1 MQDSTTAFKSILFDP
16 RGPEPGDPT
25 IAAPVFFRDLNL
37 DQIVDAV
44 TVGRDEYDLKILF
57 YTRPGHID
65 HIRYRQEIMHDLEN
79 PLLFEPIKSFVTA
92 LRNTRRLAIAS
103 RTRRYQYQREGC
115 FLDATEIYCRAI
127 TTLQSD
133 LRSVTV
139 QSRGLSSFR
148 DYLERYVQSADF
160 IGLTREVESLRKV
173 LSAIRYSVLLEDG
186 KVTVRNYASEI
197 DYSEVVA
204 AAFAK
209 FKQGAV
215 KDYRVKLV
223 NSLTMNH
230 IEARILDRVALLN
243 PEAFAALNN
252 FYQAH
257 QNFADGIITTFEREV
272 QFYLA
277 WLEYEEKFRRA
288 GLTFCHPQ
296 ISSVSKAV
304 SSYNS
309 FDLALAEKLS
319 NRKMPVVCNDFEL
332 RDAERIFVVSGP
344 NQGGKTT
351 FAHTFGQ
358 LHYLAN
364 IGCNVPGTEARL
376 FFFDRLFT
384 HFELAEDLGTHRGK
398 LQDDLVRMHQ
408 ILQDATPNSVV
419 IMNEIFSA
427 TSLRDGIYLG
437 KKILERLTEL
447 DLLCVC
453 VTFLDEL
460 SSLNRKTVSLV
471 ATIAPENPTHRTY
484 RLERRPAN
492 GLAYAMAIAEIHHV
506 TYQWIKKRLNA

>member
-1 MQDSTTAFKSILFDP
+1 
-16 RGPEPGDPT
+16 
-25 IAAPVFFRDLNL
+25 
-37 DQIVDAV
+37 
-44 TVGRDEYDLKILF
+44 
-57 YTRPGHID
+57 
-65 HIRYRQEIMHDLEN
+65 MHDLEN

-351 FAHTFGQ
+351 FARTFGQ

-376 FFFDRLFT
+376 FFFD
-384 HFELAEDLGTHRGK
+384 
-398 LQDDLVRMHQ
+398 
-408 ILQDATPNSVV
+408 
-419 IMNEIFSA
+419 
-427 TSLRDGIYLG
+427 
-437 KKILERLTEL
+437 
-447 DLLCVC
+447 
-453 VTFLDEL
+453 
-460 SSLNRKTVSLV
+460 
-471 ATIAPENPTHRTY
+471 
-484 RLERRPAN
+484 
-492 GLAYAMAIAEIHHV
+492 
-506 TYQWIKKRLNA
+506 